1 MKKMKRIAAG
11 AATLAMIASMALAMP
26 MTASAEA
33 TKYSGIITGS
43 SAKDSALTESVTYKN
58 ASNADK
64 TITSYNAAELKK
76 ILVIKDDAN
85 EITEK
90 ILEAEVVVWSTPI
103 YYYEMSGQMKTMI
116 DRANSLYPRDYK
128 FREIYL
134 LSVAAEDEDYVDKN
148 AAGGVQGWV
157 DCFEKA
163 EFKGKV
169 FAGGVNEQG
178 EIEGHKALNEAYSI
192 GNAI

>member
-1 MKKMKRIAAG
+1 MAKKV
-11 AATLAMIASMALAMP
+11 L
-26 MTASAEA
+26 
-33 TKYSGIITGS
+33 IITTSLRNNSNSDKLAESFANG
-43 SAKDSALTESVTYKN
+43 ALVAGNDVETVSLKG
-58 ASNADK
+58 K
-64 TITSYNAAELKK
+64 TIAFCRGCFACANTGRC
-76 ILVIKDDAN
+76 VINDDAN

-90 ILEAEVVVWSTPI
+90 ILNAEVVVWATPI

-128 FREIYL
+128 FRDVYL
-134 LSVAAEDEDYVDKN
+134 LSVAADDGDYVDEK

-169 FAGGVNEQG
+169 FAGNVNDQG
-178 EIEGHKALNEAYSI
+178 DIEGHKALNEAYEL
-192 GNAI
+192 GKKV

>member
-1 MKKMKRIAAG
+1 MAKNVLIIETSFRANSNSDRLAESFAEGAKAAG
-11 AATLAMIASMALAMP
+11 NDV
-26 MTASAEA
+26 E
-33 TKYSGIITGS
+33 IISLKGKNIGFCTGCFGCQ
-43 SAKDSALTESVTYKN
+43 
-58 ASNADK
+58 
-64 TITSYNAAELKK
+64 K
-76 ILVIKDDAN
+76 IGYCVIKDDAN

-90 ILEAEVVVWSTPI
+90 ILEADVVVWSTPI

-128 FREIYL
+128 FREVYL

-163 EFKGKV
+163 VFKGKV
-169 FAGGVNEQG
+169 FAGGVNDPD
-178 EIEGHKALNEAYSI
+178 EIEGHKALGEAYSM
-192 GNAI
+192 GNTI

>member
-1 MKKMKRIAAG
+1 MSKKV
-11 AATLAMIASMALAMP
+11 L
-26 MTASAEA
+26 
-33 TKYSGIITGS
+33 IITTS
-43 SAKDSALTESVTYKN
+43 LRNNSNSDKLAASFAKGALEAGNDVETVSLKG
-58 ASNADK
+58 K
-64 TITSYNAAELKK
+64 TIAFCRGCFACANTGRC
-76 ILVIKDDAN
+76 VIKDDAN

-90 ILEAEVVVWSTPI
+90 ILNAEVVVWATPI

-128 FREIYL
+128 FRDVYL
-134 LSVAAEDEDYVDKN
+134 LSVAADDGDYVDEK

-169 FAGGVNEQG
+169 FAGNVNDQG
-178 EIEGHKALNEAYSI
+178 DIEGHKALNEAYEL
-192 GNAI
+192 GKKV

>member
-1 MKKMKRIAAG
+1 
-11 AATLAMIASMALAMP
+11 
-26 MTASAEA
+26 
-33 TKYSGIITGS
+33 
-43 SAKDSALTESVTYKN
+43 
-58 ASNADK
+58 
-64 TITSYNAAELKK
+64 
-76 ILVIKDDAN
+76 
-85 EITEK
+85 
-90 ILEAEVVVWSTPI
+90 
-103 YYYEMSGQMKTMI
+103 MSGQMKTMI

-128 FREIYL
+128 FREVYL

-178 EIEGHKALNEAYSI
+178 EIEGHKALDEAYSM
-192 GNAI
+192 GNAV

>member
-1 MKKMKRIAAG
+1 MSRNVLVITTSLRANSNSDR
-11 AATLAMIASMALAMP
+11 L
-26 MTASAEA
+26 AEA
-33 TKYSGIITGS
+33 FVNGARDAGNNVETVSLKG
-43 SAKDSALTESVTYKN
+43 
-58 ASNADK
+58 K
-64 TITSYNAAELKK
+64 TIAFCKGCFACSKLGHC
-76 ILVIKDDAN
+76 VINDDAN

-90 ILEAEVVVWSTPI
+90 ILNADVVAWATPI

-128 FREIYL
+128 FRDVYL
-134 LSVAAEDEDYVDKN
+134 LSVAAEDETYVDEK

-169 FAGGVNEQG
+169 FAGGVNDQG
-178 EIEGHKALNEAYSI
+178 DIEGHKALEEAYEL
-192 GNAI
+192 GKLV